1 MNNIL
6 TLPQLS
12 ISQFE
17 EGMFPS
23 SVYNSIGTFLYDP
36 KFEKEGLKSDR
47 CHLSMY
53 WIHLGENHLRE
64 AGQRTQIKWVLWIF
78 LRMDVDDDM
87 SYVSINR
94 AAEES

>member
-53 WIHLGENHLRE
+53 
-64 AGQRTQIKWVLWIF
+64 
-78 LRMDVDDDM
+78 
-87 SYVSINR
+87 
-94 AAEES
+94 